1 MNESYSARKERRG
14 RKTEIWV
21 KLKNNTSHKSVH
33 MVSKWLVK
41 KIGFQKLWDLFN
53 SGKQKRVSEI
63 YFAIFTPEHLC
74 WSLFLMK
81 LQAWRATTLWK
92 RDSNTSV
99 FLWAASFIEHLRRL
113 LLIIGQ
119 IKDQA
124 RRKGKKCW
132 KNIKKKRFHSY
143 INIYFC
149 SWHRRVTRE
158 VRGGEVSPAPF

>member
-21 KLKNNTSHKSVH
+21 KLKNYTSHKSVH
-33 MVSKWLVK
+33 MLSKWLVK
-41 KIGFQKLWDLFN
+41 TIGFQKLWDLLN
-53 SGKQKRVSEI
+53 SGKRKRVSEI
-63 YFAIFTPEHLC
+63 YFAIFTPKHLC
-74 WSLFLMK
+74 WSLFLIK
-81 LQAWRATTLWK
+81 LQAWRAATLWK

-124 RRKGKKCW
+124 KRKGKNCW
-132 KNIKKKRFHSY
+132 KNIKKKRFYSC

-158 VRGGEVSPAPF
+158 VTGGEASPAPF